1 MYVEKIM
8 TRDVITVS
16 PDTKLTRIADLMQK
30 RKLRHLPV
38 IDADQQLVGV
48 ISHRDVQ
55 RAEPSWITTLDRGE
69 ANYLLSKVTAEK
81 IMHTDVITCPSDTL
95 VEEAGC
101 LMRRDKIGCLP
112 VVDQGKLVGIITS
125 VDLLDF
131 FLDITGCMEGQTTR
145 IAVRL
150 PDKTGELA
158 KLLTAINQG
167 GGYIST
173 VVSPVHPDDS
183 GMRIAIVRFRVD
195 DPAALDKKL
204 RAAGYDIVTEKL
216 PRQGG

>member
-8 TRDVITVS
+8 TRDVFTVT
-16 PDTKLTRIADLMQK
+16 PDTKLTRIADLMHT

-38 IDADQQLVGV
+38 VDGENRLVGI

-81 IMHTDVITCPSDTL
+81 IMHHDVITCSPEAL

-101 LMRRDKIGCLP
+101 LMRSGKIGCLP
-112 VVDQGKLVGIITS
+112 VVDQDRLVGILTS

-131 FLDITGCMEGQTTR
+131 FLDITGCMEKQAAR
-145 IAVRL
+145 IAVHL
-150 PDKTGELA
+150 PDRMGELA
-158 KLLTAINQG
+158 KLLAAINEEG
-167 GGYIST
+167 GQITT
-173 VVSPVHPDDS
+173 VVSPVHPDDT
-183 GMRIAIVRFRVD
+183 GMRVAIVRFRAD
-195 DPAALDKKL
+195 DPAAIDARL
-204 RAAGYDIVTEKL
+204 RDSGYDLISEQL
-216 PRQGG
+216 P